1 MSNIILEND
10 QQEIYD
16 AIISNID
23 YAKSHNDIYVGV
35 IKGYAGVGK
44 TTLVTQLVSRLS
56 RGYKIAMTSPT
67 HKANRVM
74 TRMIDRI
81 TNGKPSSPIEVRT
94 IHSFLGLKMG
104 YEKSKKVLKVD
115 PSRQKSLPRVDI
127 LIVDEASMVSDE
139 LLHYIHRQAH
149 MQVNVAIIF
158 VGDPCQLPPV
168 EDTKE
173 KAPYVSVISKSFEAG
188 EVFEL
193 RTVRRQAE
201 GSRITQLSVKIRE
214 CIGTTNDPMQYL
226 YDAQECEE
234 ITKFSE
240 YEEYLLSAI
249 MKFQSDSLEELLDK
263 IEDYRCITYTNNSVH
278 ETNMFIRSCLFPDVE
293 DDLFVGEPIVV
304 EESNEKCKL
313 HVQTVIQCNSTL
325 KRETFRDVPC
335 WSMVVDNQTIMM
347 LTPADIPAFEKRKAD
362 MIEAITFKKADSNG
376 RYVSWA
382 MFHNFIESFVLV
394 NYPYANTIHKA
405 QGSTYKELWMDT
417 RYLNYVD
424 NIDDK
429 SRIAYTGITRP
440 SDRLNL
446 FGV

>member
-1 MSNIILEND
+1 MSNIVLEQD
-10 QQEIYD
+10 QQDIYD
-16 AIISNID
+16 AIISNVES
-23 YAKSHNDIYVGV
+23 ARRFNDVYIGV

-44 TTLVTQLVSRLS
+44 TTLVTQLVHQLARSYR
-56 RGYKIAMTSPT
+56 IAMTSPT

-74 TRMIDRI
+74 TRMLDKIDSDLRDRLD
-81 TNGKPSSPIEVRT
+81 VRT
-94 IHSFLGLKMG
+94 IHSFLGLKIG
-104 YEKSKKVLKVD
+104 YEKSRKVLKAD
-115 PSRQKSLPRVDI
+115 PQRQKNLGKVDI
-127 LIVDEASMVSDE
+127 LIVDEASMISDE
-139 LLHYIHRQAH
+139 LLHYIHRQTKL
-149 MQVNVAIIF
+149 QVGVAIIF

-168 EDTKE
+168 EDTME
-173 KAPYVSVISKSFEAG
+173 KTPYVSVVSKSFDAG

-201 GSRITQLSVKIRE
+201 GSKITQLSVKIRE
-214 CIGTTNDPMQYL
+214 CIGTTTDPMQYL
-226 YDAQECEE
+226 YSVSDSDE
-234 ITKFSE
+234 ITKWQDFD
-240 YEEYLLSAI
+240 EYLLSAI
-249 MKFQSDSLEELLDK
+249 MKFQSGSLSELLEK
-263 IEDYRCITYTNNSVH
+263 IEDYRCIAYTNKMVH
-278 ETNMFIRSCLFPDVE
+278 TTNMFIRECLFPDVE
-293 DDLFVGEPIVV
+293 DALFPGEPIVV

-325 KRETFRDVPC
+325 KRTTFRDTPC
-335 WSMVVDNQTIMM
+335 WAMRVGEQEIFM
-347 LTPADIPAFEKRKAD
+347 LTPADIPEFERTKAD
-362 MIEAITFKKADSNG
+362 MIEAITMRKFDKNG

-382 MFHNFIESFVLV
+382 AFHNYIESFVLV

-440 SDRLNL
+440 SERLNL